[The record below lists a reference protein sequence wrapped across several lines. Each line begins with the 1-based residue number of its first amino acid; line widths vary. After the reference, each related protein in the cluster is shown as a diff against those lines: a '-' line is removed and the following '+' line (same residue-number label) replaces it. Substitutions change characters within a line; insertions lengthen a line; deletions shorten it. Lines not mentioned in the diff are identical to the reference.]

1 LQEFSKT
8 QRELAKWGIRPK
20 TIESAETKRYR
31 VFQKTYYND
40 PVGFARDCLEWPKG
54 AAGLAPYQQEVL
66 QALVKHKR
74 ATAVGPHGLGKTALM
89 AIVVHW
95 FALTRDGL
103 DWKLPMTAS
112 VWRQLAEFL
121 LPEIHKWA
129 RRIKWDVVG
138 RSPYAEKTEL
148 LDLALNLKTGSAF
161 ALASDKP
168 SAIEGAHADHILYLF
183 DEAKAI
189 PTETFVAAEGAFS
202 TPGEVMALAVSTP
215 GDNIGRFWEIHS
227 FRDRFSAWWA
237 RAVTLEECVSA
248 GRITRSWADQ
258 MARELG
264 EDHPE
269 YVRRVLGRFSMADSA
284 EGVIPRRWVRM
295 AQARHMVLM
304 QDIAERKRMLPPL
317 SVLSVDVGGEDKT
330 GDATVLVERR
340 HNVVMPLDVFYGVD
354 PMRVADLV
362 RSRQTK
368 EKALSIVVDANGI
381 GAGVVARLRQLGV
394 ECVPWQAGG
403 GPPKVR
409 KTLADSTKLL
419 GFENR
424 RAWAWWKVREML
436 DPTNGSAI
444 ALPPDKELED
454 ELCAP
459 NWDSTL
465 SDNIKIE
472 SKRSIRSRLGRST
485 DRADAVVMALATSED
500 AAALTV
506 PISQASHSP
515 QQRFSVPLG

>member
-1 LQEFSKT
+1 MQEFSRVQKD
-8 QRELAKWGIRPK
+8 LAKWGIRPK
-20 TIESAETKRYR
+20 NNNHDLSRYRAFQKRY
-31 VFQKTYYND
+31 YSD
-40 PVGFARDCLEWPKG
+40 PVSFARECLEWPKPG
-54 AAGLAPYQQEVL
+54 DGLAPYQEDVL
-66 QALVKHKR
+66 RALVSHRR

-95 FALTRDGL
+95 FALTRDGE

-112 VWRQLAEFL
+112 VWRQLSEFL

-129 RRIKWDVVG
+129 RRVKWDLVG
-138 RSPYAEKTEL
+138 RPPYAEKTEM

-215 GDNIGRFWEIHS
+215 GDNIGRFWEIHTL
-227 FRDRFSAWWA
+227 RDRFSAWWA
-237 RAVTLEECVSA
+237 RAVTLEECISA
-248 GRITRSWADQ
+248 GRITQSWAEQ
-258 MARELG
+258 MSKELG

-269 YVRRVLGRFSMADSA
+269 YVRRVLGKFSMADSA

-295 AQARHMVLM
+295 AQARHLILM
-304 QDIAERKRMLPPL
+304 KEIEDSRRMLPPL
-317 SVLSVDVGGEDKT
+317 SVLAVDVGGEDKT

-340 HNVVMPLDVFYGVD
+340 HNVIMPLEVFNGLD
-354 PMRVADLV
+354 PMRVADIIKFKQ
-362 RSRQTK
+362 SR
-368 EKALSIVVDANGI
+368 EKAPSIVIDANGI

-394 ECVPWQAGG
+394 ETVAWMAGG

-409 KTLADSTKLL
+409 KKFSDSTKLL

-436 DPTNGSAI
+436 DPTAGSSVAI
-444 ALPPDKELED
+444 PPDKELED

-459 NWDSTL
+459 NWDSTV

-472 SKRSIRSRLGRST
+472 SKRSIRQRLGRST
-485 DRADAVVMALATSED
+485 DRADAVVMALAAGEE
-500 AAALTV
+500 AAALYV
-506 PISQASHSP
+506 PISQADHNAP
-515 QQRFSVPLG
+515 VKFTVPIG

>member
-1 LQEFSKT
+1 MQEFSKT
-8 QRELAKWGIRPK
+8 QRDLAKWGIRPK
-20 TIESAETKRYR
+20 NNNNDLSRYRAFQKRY
-31 VFQKTYYND
+31 YSD
-40 PVGFARDCLEWPKG
+40 PVGFARDCLEWPRAG
-54 AAGLAPYQQEVL
+54 DGLAPYQADVL
-66 QALVKHKR
+66 QALVKHRR

-95 FALTRDGL
+95 FALTRDGR

-129 RRIKWDVVG
+129 RRIKWDLVG
-138 RSPYAEKTEL
+138 RAPYAEKTEL

-215 GDNIGRFWEIHS
+215 GDNIGRFWEIHT
-227 FRDRFSAWWA
+227 FRERFSAWWA
-237 RAVTLEECVSA
+237 RAVTLDECISA
-248 GRITRSWADQ
+248 GRITRSWAEQ
-258 MARELG
+258 MSKELG

-269 YVRRVLGRFSMADSA
+269 YVRRVQGKFSMADSA

-295 AQARHMVLM
+295 AQARYLVLA
-304 QDIAERKRMLPPL
+304 QEIEAGKRLLPPL
-317 SVLSVDVGGEDKT
+317 SVLAVDVGGEDKT
-330 GDATVLVERR
+330 GDATVMVEKR
-340 HNVVMPLDVFYGVD
+340 HNVIMPLEVFNGVD
-354 PMRVADLV
+354 PMRVADMIKFKQ
-362 RSRQTK
+362 SR
-368 EKALSIVVDANGI
+368 EKAPTIVIDANGI

-394 ECVPWQAGG
+394 ETTPWMAGG
-403 GPPKVR
+403 GPPRIR
-409 KTLADSTKLL
+409 KQFADSTKLL

-424 RAWAWWKVREML
+424 RAWAWWKVRELL
-436 DPTNGSAI
+436 DPTAGSSIAI
-444 ALPPDKELED
+444 PPDKELED

-459 NWDSTL
+459 NWDSTV

-472 SKRSIRSRLGRST
+472 SKRSIRQRLGRST
-485 DRADAVVMALATSED
+485 DRADAVVMALASGSD
-500 AAALTV
+500 MAALAV
-506 PISQASHSP
+506 PISQADHAAP
-515 QQRFSVPLG
+515 VKFTVPIG

>member
-1 LQEFSKT
+1 M
-8 QRELAKWGIRPK
+8 
-20 TIESAETKRYR
+20 
-31 VFQKTYYND
+31 
-40 PVGFARDCLEWPKG
+40 
-54 AAGLAPYQQEVL
+54 L

>member
-1 LQEFSKT
+1 MFARECLQWPKPGDG
-8 QRELAKWGIRPK
+8 LAK
-20 TIESAETKRYR
+20 
-31 VFQKTYYND
+31 
-40 PVGFARDCLEWPKG
+40 
-54 AAGLAPYQQEVL
+54 YQEDVL
-66 QALVKHKR
+66 RALVSHKR

-95 FALTRDGL
+95 FALTRDGE

-112 VWRQLAEFL
+112 VWRQLSEFL

-129 RRIKWDVVG
+129 RRIKWELVG
-138 RSPYAEKTEL
+138 RPPYADKTEM

-215 GDNIGRFWEIHS
+215 GDNIGRFWEIHT

-237 RAVTLEECVSA
+237 RTVTLEECISA
-248 GRITRSWADQ
+248 GRITQSWADQ
-258 MARELG
+258 MSKELG

-269 YVRRVLGRFSMADSA
+269 YVRRVLGKFSMADSA

-295 AQARHMVLM
+295 AQARHLILM
-304 QDIAERKRMLPPL
+304 KEIEESRRMLPPL
-317 SVLSVDVGGEDKT
+317 SVLAVDVGGEDKT

-340 HNVVMPLDVFYGVD
+340 HNVIMPLEVFNGLD
-354 PMRVADLV
+354 PMRVADIIKFKQ
-362 RSRQTK
+362 SR
-368 EKALSIVVDANGI
+368 EKSPSIVVDANGI

-394 ECVPWQAGG
+394 ETVAWMAGG

-409 KTLADSTKLL
+409 KKFSDSTKLL

-436 DPTNGSAI
+436 DPISGASIAI
-444 ALPPDKELED
+444 PQDKELED

-459 NWDSTL
+459 NWDSTV

-472 SKRSIRSRLGRST
+472 SKRSIRQRLGRST
-485 DRADAVVMALATSED
+485 DRADAVVMALATGEEM
-500 AAALTV
+500 AALYV
-506 PISQASHSP
+506 PISQADHNAP
-515 QQRFSVPLG
+515 IKFTVPIG